1 MKKVIA
7 LAAAGL
13 IAATPLVAGTL
24 ETPTVEPELIIVDE
38 ASSSLGNTAGIL
50 LGVALLGGLI
60 AIIANNNTSD
70 APST

>member
-24 ETPTVEPELIIVDE
+24 ETPTVEPELIVVEE
-38 ASSSLGNTAGIL
+38 ASSSLNGTTG
-50 LGVALLGGLI
+50 ALLGLALVGG
-60 AIIANNNTSD
+60 IIAVASGT
-70 APST
+70 

>member
-13 IAATPLVAGTL
+13 FAATPLVAGSL
-24 ETPTVEPELIIVDE
+24 STPVVEPELVVVEE
-38 ASSSLGNTAGIL
+38 AGSSLNGTTGAL

-60 AIIANNNTSD
+60 AIIAD
-70 APST
+70 DSTTD

>member
-24 ETPTVEPELIIVDE
+24 ETPIVEPELVVVE
-38 ASSSLGNTAGIL
+38 EAASSLNGTTGAL

-60 AIIANNNTSD
+60 AIIADDTTTTPED
-70 APST
+70 

>member
-24 ETPTVEPELIIVDE
+24 ETPIVEPVLVEVE
-38 ASSSLGNTAGIL
+38 QASSSLGGTTAAL

-60 AIIANNNTSD
+60 AVIADDSSED
-70 APST
+70 